1 MLTKKIN
8 FKSYKHIIIAA
19 LSVVMAVAI
28 VFTSY
33 GAIVGEVYAYGATY
47 ISEVKVFSGDSLA
60 NAIKKCR
67 DAGYTAVEKNLN
79 HSDKGDLKENG
90 IYVIGYKTTDK
101 EEESI
106 TGLSMLQMNSGYQD
120 YTYGDI
126 AERAIEKLGN
136 IPDEIYKAVEE
147 FVDNYDNGSPAAVA
161 AHSTLNCYY
170 IDEMNNRKLGD
181 YLVSGQCTVDF
192 IKKLFARSSTSVV
205 SAVCN
210 ALVAGVAEKSTENWA
225 TRLANSS
232 EFQKQLEDDANYKL
246 FDENY
251 KSLAN
256 ELVESLQAFAKSF
269 HDAKDRYDENNK
281 KVEIPETDEKDNT
294 VIPQDTV
301 DDMVNGGKIQ
311 FEDGDAFYLYAYGML
326 NQYNYNETTKL
337 GDYIVS
343 LGDSSYKEVKDLR
356 KIYPLV
362 ECLTSGQFATM
373 RLSGVAFS
381 AIYLCNDKGILEEAD
396 EQVSAIKKDIKSKT
410 GVDAMSIW
418 TGTDQT
424 IYNQKVAVTTDA
436 YRANSAGQ
444 IYNTLTSPDSVDSF
458 LSESMS
464 KLEIIMTVIGV
475 AYAVTQIAATT
486 IGYMSAFAIGSLGTS
501 ASIWTVCCAGIGSG
515 VFGTLFGVLGC
526 AVIILNYIAL
536 AAMII
541 IIVALIIKAIWD
553 AFTDDDAEDFSP
565 IPAVMFDLAEN
576 RYVKYEAVYDGNEP
590 ANINGDNARR
600 WNALYYTKS
609 IHVGKP
615 ICSSEIDDLITVQYN
630 DNSTPI
636 GYTPVKCFGEVFAAN
651 LNTNSKSDSASVYM
665 FLKTTPNEINEGT
678 EQEEKGEGYISKLSL
693 SVESSPTA
701 AKAALTKA
709 GLKVLDIN
717 LTPASA
723 DSKKYT
729 YLGFDTT
736 KNPNDAVTDI
746 RISAKNSSGSFSF
759 GNASYTSC
767 GTTPTGDTLYYTS
780 YKTAGSPILA
790 DIQVKNSL
798 KDAPDGYEPVNMFCG
813 GNAFN
818 FNVGSEIDNTFSS
831 SHDSQPYDHWN
842 DKGMYLYFKPSVAYN
857 EGEEYISGIVLVA
870 GMPMSGGGHSA
881 DEYIKA
887 LGLKKFEQNLTH
899 GWKAEERL
907 ILQDHTQVITWKNV
921 DTYICYTTTHN
932 PYRAIYGIGSYT
944 SEPGNASVSPL
955 LGSIK
960 TGAYSVCD
968 VMFSLPSRCTGKPDK
983 EDLNR
988 GIYAT
993 HSYQF
998 ANNSGERTGVYQGNA
1013 ITALA
1018 PEDYETVAWKSCK
1031 ERGKGIY
1038 VLGPVENGTP
1048 LTLNDVIT
1056 SSDAE
1061 TPDGFV
1067 SIQDF
1072 KTPNRTEPHNLGY
1085 NSPNSYYINKGL
1097 EPVYIYQR
1105 QHSTGEKKYISS
1117 ISVKSFDFKSATG
1130 AEESKVDDE
1139 IKNKVYKTTDD
1150 FCVQALLAECTDEII
1165 QSNIATE
1172 YSKSAY
1178 AVSEPKNKDASYIGV
1193 SRTDTETSAITG
1205 IIRYKT
1211 DKKDVPTTIKVE
1223 NVEYI
1228 KAGDM
1233 IKDPKGS
1240 YYLYYTDSAG
1250 ASPGMPLTSLSVSK
1264 DVFDKDCAT
1273 AMTAISTDT
1282 TGIDGSEAT
1291 SGKLFGD
1298 SSSELYLHMAYAD
1311 TATMMEAVYVGHGKT
1326 KKEAQCNLLDLG
1338 CNMCIDLDLNK
1349 DTNGEYIYI
1358 GYTRYT
1364 LLSTEIKKGVVNPKY
1379 AVRDII
1385 VTVGEEHKKSFTIGK
1400 AKYTSAL
1407 DEYTSAKNYDGVN
1420 AVSLNTGNGGKKV
1433 YVYYTITKT
1442 DETGDPIARLG
1453 ASCRD
1458 YAMIN
1463 SDEFKWEHILDPN
1476 GNRVNVNEGALKI
1489 ADDGSHIVDNRIY
1502 LYASRCNGSVKE
1514 RAAVDMNSINSDF
1527 VTYDVYMKGVK

>member
-8 FKSYKHIIIAA
+8 FKSFKHIIIAA
-19 LSVVMAVAI
+19 LSVMMAIAI

-33 GAIVGEVYAYGATY
+33 GAIVGEVYAYSATY

-101 EEESI
+101 EEDSI

-120 YTYGDI
+120 CTYGDV
-126 AERAIEKLGN
+126 AERAVEKLGN
-136 IPDEIYKAVEE
+136 IPEQIMNAVGE
-147 FVDNYDNGSPAAVA
+147 FVENYTSGSAAAIA
-161 AHSTLNCYY
+161 ARKTLDCYY
-170 IDEMNNRKLGD
+170 IDEYSNRKLGE

-210 ALVAGVAEKSTENWA
+210 ALVAGVAERSDSNWA
-225 TRLANSS
+225 IRLSKSS
-232 EFQKQLEDDANYKL
+232 EFQKQLQDDTNYAV
-246 FDENY
+246 FDKYY

-256 ELVESLQAFAKSF
+256 ELVEGLQAFAKSF

-294 VIPQDTV
+294 VIPEETV
-301 DDMVNGGKIQ
+301 EDMVNGGEIQ

-343 LGDSSYKEVKDLR
+343 LGDSSYKEIKDLR

-362 ECLTSGQFATM
+362 KCLTNGQFATM

-381 AIYLCNDKGILEEAD
+381 AIYLCNERGLIEKAD
-396 EQVSAIKKDIKSKT
+396 EQITAIKKDIKSKT

-424 IYNQKVAVTTDA
+424 IYNQKVAVTSDA

-464 KLEIIMTVIGV
+464 KLEIAMTVIGV

-515 VFGTLFGVLGC
+515 IFGTIFGALGC
-526 AVIILNYIAL
+526 AVIILNYVAL
-536 AAMII
+536 AAMFI
-541 IIVALIIKAIWD
+541 IIVALVIKAIWD

-565 IPAVMFDLAEN
+565 IPAVMFDLADN
-576 RYVKYEAVYDGNEP
+576 RYVKYEVVCEGDEP
-590 ANINGDNARR
+590 ANINGANARR

-609 IHVGKP
+609 VYVGKP

-630 DNSTPI
+630 DHSTPI

-651 LNTNSKSDSASVYM
+651 LNANSKSDSASVYM

-678 EQEEKGEGYISKLSL
+678 EQQTTGDGYISKLLL

-709 GLKVLDIN
+709 GLKVIDIN
-717 LTPASA
+717 LTPATA
-723 DSKKYT
+723 DSKRYT
-729 YLGFDTT
+729 YLGYDTT

-746 RISAKNSSGSFSF
+746 RISAKNTSGSFSF

-798 KDAPDGYEPVNMFCG
+798 KDAPSGYEPVNMFCG

-818 FNVGSEIDNTFSS
+818 FNVGSEIDNTFFA
-831 SHDSQPYDHWN
+831 SHDSQPYDNWN
-842 DKGMYLYFKPSVAYN
+842 DKGMYLYFKPSVAYT

-870 GMPMSGGGHSA
+870 GMPTSGGGHSA
-881 DEYIKA
+881 DEYIKS
-887 LGLKKFEQNLTH
+887 LGLKKFDQNLTH
-899 GWKAEERL
+899 GWKAEER
-907 ILQDHTQVITWKNV
+907 IDYEDSTDIIMWKNV

-932 PYRAIYGIGSYT
+932 PYRAIYGIKSYT
-944 SEPGNASVSPL
+944 SEPGNVNVSPL

-968 VMFSLPSRCTGKPDK
+968 TLFSLPSRCSGKPDK
-983 EDLNR
+983 DDLNR
-988 GIYAT
+988 GIYAS

-998 ANNSGERTGVYQGNA
+998 PNTSGERTGIIQGSLSA
-1013 ITALA
+1013 SIS
-1018 PEDYETVAWKSCK
+1018 PEDYEKVDWKSCT

-1048 LTLNDVIT
+1048 LTLNDVVV
-1056 SSDAE
+1056 SSDTEA
-1061 TPDGFV
+1061 PNGFV
-1067 SIQDF
+1067 SVQDF

-1085 NSPNSYYINKGL
+1085 NSSSKYFINKDL

-1105 QHSTGEKKYISS
+1105 QQNAGEKKYISS
-1117 ISVKSFDFKSATG
+1117 ISVKSFDFKAATG
-1130 AEESKVDDE
+1130 AEESKFDDRTKKK
-1139 IKNKVYKTTDD
+1139 IYKTADD
-1150 FCVQALLAECTDEII
+1150 CCIQGLLAECTDEIV
-1165 QSNIATE
+1165 QSNLAVS
-1172 YSKSAY
+1172 YSQSVY
-1178 AVSEPKNKDASYIGV
+1178 AVAEPKNKDASYIGV

-1273 AMTAISTDT
+1273 AMTTTSTDT
-1282 TGIDGSEAT
+1282 TGIDGSAAA

-1349 DTNGEYIYI
+1349 DTKGEYIYI

-1364 LLSTEIKKGVVNPKY
+1364 LFATEYKKGVANPKY

-1407 DEYTSAKNYDGVN
+1407 DEYTSVNNYDGVN

-1442 DETGDPIARLG
+1442 AETEDPIARLG

-1463 SDEFKWEHILDPN
+1463 TDDFKWEHILDPN
-1476 GNRVNVNEGALKI
+1476 GNKANVNEGALKI

-1514 RAAVDMNSINSDF
+1514 SAAVDMNSISSEF
-1527 VTYDVYMKGVK
+1527 ATYDVYMKGVK